1 MIKKIL
7 IFNSPGPDYIKENDY
22 KFNDGED
29 SSGYYFARGW
39 HQVIASLVEGLISLP
54 HIAVF
59 STTELNYGYKVLLKN
74 SRRKS
79 QTTRLNYTYYT
90 SIINEDLY
98 IEECEEKAEECDLI
112 VIMDGHYGP
121 TTYFKNENEEVVSH
135 LHHYMLVNY
144 R

>member
-54 HIAVF
+54 HIDVF
-59 STTELNYGYKVLLKN
+59 LDNGYTKEEIK
-74 SRRKS
+74 
-79 QTTRLNYTYYT
+79 YY
-90 SIINEDLY
+90 
-98 IEECEEKAEECDLI
+98 
-112 VIMDGHYGP
+112 
-121 TTYFKNENEEVVSH
+121 
-135 LHHYMLVNY
+135 
-144 R
+144 

>member
-7 IFNSPGPDYIKENDY
+7 IFNSTGPDYIKENDY

-39 HQVIASLVEGLISLP
+39 HQVIASLVDGLISLP

-59 STTELNYGYKVLLKN
+59 STTELKYGYKVLLNN

-79 QTTRLNYTYYT
+79 
-90 SIINEDLY
+90 
-98 IEECEEKAEECDLI
+98 
-112 VIMDGHYGP
+112 
-121 TTYFKNENEEVVSH
+121 
-135 LHHYMLVNY
+135 
-144 R
+144 